1 MQQLGVSCRAGQ
13 PEAGNLIR
21 ASDVPP
27 RLTPIV
33 ANRNRNAGMPGL
45 GRVLGHRLVHRLQS
59 ARGLAEEAGVPTRP
73 SSPAR
78 SELALLLEPVDDGQ
92 VGGLVD
98 QAAPRSAPTACRTA
112 LASRRHTGLRQAS
125 HTWISYPIHHFRGRE
140 PAGRGRLR
148 AAAACRHFCRQQDI
162 RHTKSRLLAA
172 GNRHLNTN
180 HESGAHRQ
188 LRSPAHR
195 NRGVIMLSEQRAP
208 PAVLTAAV
216 AARPPATMSSGNT
229 EKRISVSPEPAE
241 GIASEP
247 EENPMGDAPCHQMER
262 GRQS

>member
-1 MQQLGVSCRAGQ
+1 MRQAARISSPYSGGTPTEASARSARAG
-13 PEAGNLIR
+13 A
-21 ASDVPP
+21 
-27 RLTPIV
+27 
-33 ANRNRNAGMPGL
+33 PGTT
-45 GRVLGHRLVHRLQS
+45 GKPVTTG
-59 ARGLAEEAGVPTRP
+59 
-73 SSPAR
+73 PA
-78 SELALLLEPVDDGQ
+78 
-92 VGGLVD
+92 
-98 QAAPRSAPTACRTA
+98 T
-112 LASRRHTGLRQAS
+112 
-125 HTWISYPIHHFRGRE
+125 PIHHFRGRE

-148 AAAACRHFCRQQDI
+148 AAAVCRHFCRQQDI

-172 GNRHLNTN
+172 GNCHLNTN